1 MRSLKLDNI
10 FMGARTSIWGGH
22 SPPFGGGVLEILTL
36 NIVSILVPCF
46 DLGSQG
52 LFGQS
57 TFLLFNLHVTDIP

>member
-22 SPPFGGGVLEILTL
+22 SPSFGGGVVGILTL
-36 NIVSILVPCF
+36 HIVSILVPCF

-57 TFLLFNLHVTDIP
+57 TFLLSNLHVADMP